1 MNREKIIEMV
11 SKVAPF
17 LFGFKSEDNY
27 LIHDYGYKLLFYD
40 GWNKTEIIG
49 QGGKYNH
56 RIGCSFQKDPR
67 KIAADINRRL
77 LPEYK
82 KDFLST
88 KREKAKAEEYKTHQ
102 LSLLKALAHESGGEI
117 TKDYRG
123 WKTGDHDLV
132 ASSESIQIRQHKDR
146 YSLELSAN
154 FGEALCIVEFLKMSK
169 II

>member
-1 MNREKIIEMV
+1 MNRENIIEVV

-17 LFGFKSEDNY
+17 LFGFKAEENY

-40 GWNKTEIIG
+40 GWNKTEVIAKS
-49 QGGKYNH
+49 GKYNH
-56 RIGCSFQKDPR
+56 RIGCSFKKDPR

-88 KREKAKAEEYKTHQ
+88 KREKAKTEEYKAHQ

-117 TKDYRG
+117 IKDYRG
-123 WKTGDHDLV
+123 WRAGDLDLV

-146 YSLELSAN
+146 YSLEVSAN
-154 FGEALCIVEFLKMSK
+154 FGEPLRVVEFLKVSE